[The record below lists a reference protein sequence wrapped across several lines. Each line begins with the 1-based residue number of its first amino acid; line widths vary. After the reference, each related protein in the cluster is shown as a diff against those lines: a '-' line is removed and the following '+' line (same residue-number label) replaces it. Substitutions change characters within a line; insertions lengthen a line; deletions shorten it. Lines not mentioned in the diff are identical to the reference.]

1 MSGQA
6 SKIDVRHEPRALVVG
21 YIARKAE
28 YNTAAAGEA
37 RKWKSC
43 SRWRPDAKAQIGNQ
57 TLL

>member
-1 MSGQA
+1 V
-6 SKIDVRHEPRALVVG
+6 DRHRRSTFGTSLALVVG